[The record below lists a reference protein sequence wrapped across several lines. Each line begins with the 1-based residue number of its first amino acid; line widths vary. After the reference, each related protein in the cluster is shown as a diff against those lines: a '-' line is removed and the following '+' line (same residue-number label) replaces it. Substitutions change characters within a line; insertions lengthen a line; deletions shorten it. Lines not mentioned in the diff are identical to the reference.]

1 MSKIYEYI
9 LAKNTKYDMVLGPS
23 SLQIRKRQENFYLA
37 VKMNKK
43 ICVDW
48 YALVEFFKEYSKP
61 FL

>member
-9 LAKNTKYDMVLGPS
+9 LAKNTKYDMVLGLS
-23 SLQIRKRQENFYLA
+23 SLEIRKRQEHFYLA

-43 ICVDW
+43 ICADW
-48 YALVEFFKEYSKP
+48 YELEEFFKEYSKQ